1 MASDHPG
8 DTAVSLT
15 LPESLS
21 RWLDRRAQA
30 EDRTREDVLLQ
41 LLAAYR
47 QFDADNRPDEDGLP
61 ETLRDELDD
70 VVDQRLGERESPEG
84 AVDREEFDDRLDEV
98 ESSFDDLLQDVR
110 ERVVQVKRE
119 ADAKAPADHDHP
131 DLSDELDDLSGGVD
145 DLSGDVADLKTELTA
160 LDGRI
165 SRGFDNY
172 EDVLNALVDTI
183 DEVSARQTTLAR
195 AVVETREEVRKLAAR
210 DAARSAAEE
219 LKRSGNRH
227 GVTRAVCESCDS
239 PVELGLLTRAECPH
253 CSAPLIELKPASG
266 FFGKSTLAVGDRPAL
281 ESGTDAGE
289 QFEFPVGEII
299 ESETATPEEIP
310 GSDPEADATDPEPTE
325 RGEGG
330 ADD

>member
-21 RWLDRRAQA
+21 HWLDRRAQA

-47 QFDADNRPDEDGLP
+47 QFDADDRPDEDGLP
-61 ETLRDELDD
+61 EALRDELDD
-70 VVDQRLGERESPEG
+70 VVARRLGERDSLEA
-84 AVDREEFDDRLDEV
+84 AVDREEFDDRLEEV
-98 ESSFDDLLQDVR
+98 ESSFDGLLQDVR

-119 ADAKAPADHDHP
+119 ADAKAPADHDHA
-131 DLSDELDDLSGGVD
+131 DLSDEVD
-145 DLSGDVADLKTELTA
+145 DLSGEVADLETELAA
-160 LDGRI
+160 LDDRLD
-165 SRGFDNY
+165 RGFDNY
-172 EDVLNALVDTI
+172 ENVLNSLVDTI

-195 AVVETREEVRKLAAR
+195 AVVETREEVHKLAAR
-210 DAARSAAEE
+210 DVARSAAEE

-253 CSAPLIELKPASG
+253 CSAPLIELEPASG

-310 GSDPEADATDPEPTE
+310 ATDPEAGATEPEPTGP
-325 RGEGG
+325 GEGG